1 MKAEEFTPAQIEAI
15 RRLIQQEL
23 DRHDRQI
30 EREEEL
36 NQQELDA
43 ADRTAVM
50 DWGEL
55 D

>member
-1 MKAEEFTPAQIEAI
+1 MRAEEFTPAQIETI

-23 DRHDRQI
+23 ARHDRQI

-43 ADRTAVM
+43 ADIKAITE
-50 DWGEL
+50 WGEL
-55 D
+55 E